1 MVHAGRVSRVMSDRY
16 VELHAKS
23 FYSFGEGASHVHEL
37 ATRAVEHGQT
47 ALALTDTNLCGALE
61 FANLAGTLGLKPITG
76 GELTLTDGSRITLL
90 AKSRAGYSNLSQLL
104 TFANRSD
111 RREPRLDAEYLPTHT
126 DGLIMMTGGRDGAL
140 ARLLMEGR
148 YSEAR
153 ECLKQAMDWFG
164 PDSVYVE
171 LQRNL
176 LDGEARRNRRLAALA
191 GEMGVPIVATNG
203 ALYHAPERHRLQHAL
218 VAIRNNSTIDRS
230 LEHILPNDQ
239 FHLKPGAEM
248 EALFAD
254 CPEAISN
261 TLEIAERCEFDLS
274 SDLGY
279 TLPDPDVP
287 EGYTPMS
294 YLVRLCYEAAVRR
307 YGSITGRVESRLQEE
322 FRLIKNNGM
331 AGFLLLYREIALLAR
346 QIMEERGLVD
356 PEVALEERPP
366 GRGRGSSV
374 ALLAGYLVGISHVD
388 PLKWDL
394 TLERFIS
401 EDADSLPDIDLDFP
415 RAIRDEL
422 IERVHRRFGAAYAVL
437 TGAVSTYR
445 SRGVIR
451 DLGGALGLPQ
461 ERLRLL
467 AGRIHDE
474 DMGSLSEKM
483 SEMPEFADSMKTAG
497 WRNFAELAPQL
508 IGAPKSLGQHVG
520 GMILSSSPIPE
531 MVPVRAG
538 ATDGR
543 YIMDWD
549 RDSVA
554 DAGFAKIDIL
564 SLPVLDQIEEA
575 LDLIERSGRERP
587 DMSRLDPED
596 PDVYDMIN
604 KGKCKGVFLLQS
616 PAQLKLARRLLSRNL
631 LDLAYQVA
639 LIRPGVGAAESAVSK
654 FVERYRYGG
663 GWEYDHPLEERA
675 LARGYGII
683 VWQEQV
689 VQLLMDVG
697 GMSASEADGVRRAFA
712 KASNAHLVAMYRS
725 RFLEGAMNNE
735 VGRESAL
742 KIWQKVNGQYM
753 FPESHSHAFAITAYQ
768 AAWLKRHH
776 PLEFF
781 VALMNSQP
789 MGFYPME
796 TLKQDARRFGI
807 PFLNPCVNIS
817 QSECIPHN
825 GSVLLGLGLVKDVG
839 PESASLI
846 VEEREE
852 RGPYI
857 GAGDLVRRT
866 GLRPQAVESL
876 VMAGAFDRITPN
888 RRQSLWDAGLYAS
901 LKRNGQ
907 VALPLSMEDS
917 IPNLADFSEAE
928 RMAGEYRTMG
938 IYPRGHLMEFVRP
951 GLPSE
956 VMTCAEVERLGDE
969 DFAVVAGW
977 PIARQHPKGRD
988 GTIFVTLEDETGD
1001 TQVILWPGVYARYRG
1016 ELSSQVVLVRGSISA
1031 WDGTVNLIAS
1041 EVRAIRSAVRMPRAH
1056 DWR

>member
-1 MVHAGRVSRVMSDRY
+1 MSSEY

-23 FYSFGEGASHVHEL
+23 FFSFGEGASHVHEL
-37 ATRAVEHGQT
+37 AARALEYGQS
-47 ALALTDTNLCGALE
+47 ALALTDANLCGALE
-61 FANLAGTLGLKPITG
+61 FANLAGNLGLKPITG
-76 GELTLTDGSRITLL
+76 GELTLTDGSRLALL
-90 AKSRAGYSNLSQLL
+90 ARSRAGYSNLSQL
-104 TFANRSD
+104 FALANSRD
-111 RREPRLDAEYLPTHT
+111 RREPRLDPIHLPSHA
-126 DGLIMMTGGRDGAL
+126 DGLIALTGGRDGRL
-140 ARLLMEGR
+140 SRLLVEGR
-148 YSEAR
+148 YSEAKT
-153 ECLKQAMDWFG
+153 CLGHLMDWYG
-164 PDSVYVE
+164 SDSVFVE
-171 LQRNL
+171 IQRNL
-176 LDGEARRNRRLAALA
+176 LEGEAHRNRRLAALA
-191 GEMGVPIVATNG
+191 DEMGVPPVATNG
-203 ALYHAPERHRLQHAL
+203 ALYHAPERYKLQHAL

-230 LEHILPNDQ
+230 LEYILPNDQ
-239 FHLKPGAEM
+239 FYLKSGVEM
-248 EALFAD
+248 ETLFAD
-254 CPEAISN
+254 CPEAVSN
-261 TLEIAERCEFDLS
+261 TLEIAARCEFDLS

-279 TLPDPDVP
+279 NLPAPDVP

-307 YGSITGRVESRLQEE
+307 YGSVTEQVEERLQEE
-322 FRLIKNNGM
+322 FRLIERNGM
-331 AGFLLLYREIALLAR
+331 AGFLLLYREIALLGR
-346 QIMEERGLVD
+346 EIMEERGMVG

-401 EDADSLPDIDLDFP
+401 DDSETLPDIDLDFP

-422 IERVHRRFGAAYAVL
+422 IERVHRRFGPACAVL

-451 DLGGALGLPQ
+451 DLGSALGLPE
-461 ERLRLL
+461 ERLKLL
-467 AGRIHDE
+467 AGRMHDE
-474 DMGSLSEKM
+474 DMSALAERMGD
-483 SEMPEFADSMKTAG
+483 MPEFAGLMETAG

-538 ATDGR
+538 AMEGR

-549 RDSVA
+549 KDSVA

-575 LDLIERSGRERP
+575 LDLIESSGRERP
-587 DMSRLDPED
+587 DMSRLHPED

-604 KGKCKGVFLLQS
+604 EGRCKGVFLLQS

-654 FVERYRYGG
+654 FVDRYRYGA

-675 LARGYGII
+675 LARSYGII

-697 GMSASEADGVRRAFA
+697 GMSASEADGVRRAFT
-712 KASNAHLVAMYRS
+712 KSNGGHLVAMHRR
-725 RFLEGAMNNE
+725 RFLDGAMNKGVDSE
-735 VGRESAL
+735 TAL
-742 KIWQKVNGQYM
+742 KIFQKVNGQYM

-768 AAWLKRHH
+768 AAWLKRHY

-781 VALMNSQP
+781 VALMNNQP
-789 MGFYPME
+789 MGFYPVE
-796 TLKQDARRFGI
+796 TIKQDAWRFGV
-807 PFLNPCVNIS
+807 PFLNPCVNG
-817 QSECIPHN
+817 SEPSATPHN
-825 GSVLLGLGLVKDVG
+825 GRVLLGLGLVKDVG
-839 PESASLI
+839 PESARLI

-888 RRQSLWDAGLYAS
+888 RRQALWDAGLYTS
-901 LKRNGQ
+901 PKRNGQ
-907 VALPLSMEDS
+907 AALPLSMEDS
-917 IPNLADFSEAE
+917 IPNIADFSEAE
-928 RMAGEYRTMG
+928 RMAGEYRAMG
-938 IYPRGHLMEFVRP
+938 IYPRGHLMQFVRP
-951 GLPSE
+951 NLPLE

-977 PIARQHPKGRD
+977 PIARQHPKGRN

-1001 TQVILWPGVYARYRG
+1001 TQVILWPRVYAEYRR

-1041 EVRAIRSAVRMPRAH
+1041 EVRTIRSGVRMPRAH